1 MTYDWT
7 CYVAGVQQA
16 AGAGVC
22 SIPAE
27 VHGHRL
33 EQHDALN
40 HVGMYTVVKQ
50 VGQLA
55 VTGICMHTRYWIHI
69 ASKLSK
75 KFDRIH

>member
-7 CYVAGVQQA
+7 WYVAGVQQA

-22 SIPAE
+22 SLPAE

-50 VGQLA
+50 VGRLS
-55 VTGICMHTRYWIHI
+55 VTRLIRDGVSYWLKYAH
-69 ASKLSK
+69 SVLDTHS
-75 KFDRIH
+75 F